1 MYTLYQT
8 VLDTGDPD
16 KIETN
21 GPIKCTSNDAWLGHG
36 FYFWDW
42 FIDLAHHWGKTHC
55 GGRYVICRAFCD
67 FLRDEI
73 YDLINNP
80 EHIQEFHDVAED
92 LIETYKDKDKLIT
105 VPFIFEY
112 LKSIDA
118 FSYKA
123 IRACGIGSFPNLSI
137 RISFVP
143 YHSAFIESLP
153 AWQVC
158 ILNKASIKKDSYRIV
173 YPDEYTQD
181 YVV

>member
-1 MYTLYQT
+1 M
-8 VLDTGDPD
+8 
-16 KIETN
+16 
-21 GPIKCTSNDAWLGHG
+21 
-36 FYFWDW
+36 
-42 FIDLAHHWGKTHC
+42 
-55 GGRYVICRAFCD
+55 
-67 FLRDEI
+67 
-73 YDLINNP
+73 
-80 EHIQEFHDVAED
+80 AED
-92 LIETYKDKDKLIT
+92 LIEKYQDKDKQIT
-105 VPFIFEY
+105 VSFIFEF

-143 YHSAFIESLP
+143 FHQAFIESIP

-173 YPDEYTQD
+173 YPDEYSQD